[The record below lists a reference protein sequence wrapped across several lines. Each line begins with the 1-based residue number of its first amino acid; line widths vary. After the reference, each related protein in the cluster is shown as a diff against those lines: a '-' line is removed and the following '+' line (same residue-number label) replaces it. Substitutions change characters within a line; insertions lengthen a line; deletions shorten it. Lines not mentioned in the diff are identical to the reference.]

1 MTVGQSIKK
10 ARTDKGYS
18 QQRLANKIGTFPCNV
33 HLWEHDKVQPCL
45 YLLMKMADV
54 LEISLDDLV
63 GRTVPSN
70 EV

>member
-1 MTVGQSIKK
+1 MTVGQAIKK
-10 ARTDKGYS
+10 ARTEKGYS
-18 QQRLANKIGTFPCNV
+18 QYKLANKIGTYAYV
-33 HLWEHDKVQPCL
+33 ISQWEHDKFQPCL

-63 GRTVPSN
+63 GRKVTSN